1 MKVRV
6 VKTPSFAGGGLY
18 DNGYELSPGEF
29 AGVAKGY
36 TDAIK
41 NNIGAGF
48 NFMSAASPTLGLAL
62 NNDKI
67 QKTLGFETPAT
78 STPGQAQSTS
88 KSSGSGLGSL
98 ASTLGSA
105 ASTAS
110 TLSSL
115 GSLLGGAGS
124 ATGAAAGAAGGA
136 AGLAGLA
143 SSLGPLVA
151 IASDKRV
158 KENIQRV
165 GETYDGQNI
174 YRFNYKGDPH
184 TQLGLI
190 AQEVEKT
197 GNADSVYNVNGI
209 KMVDYNGATQDA
221 AQKGK
226 FMNGG
231 NYRKK
236 LSRTMMYAEAGGP
249 TNPQLLQ
256 AYHTI
261 ANELASGADPNALV
275 GQFVDT
281 GMNYDDAQEIV
292 SQVMDFMNPTSEETM
307 PQAQM
312 GGGMNAGMFA
322 GQSMEPHIIDKP
334 LMKDGGYT
342 FITSQPAYTQKSY
355 NYFGTS
361 NAPARDSYTDNQPIT
376 TSVKAVPR
384 EDATI
389 EAEKGEY
396 IFSDTGLYKIQGKKH
411 SQGGTPLAAKGG
423 EFIFSDHKDMSI
435 DPKLQKEANLKVSS
449 AKSLMEHTPAKVLE
463 RNVDVKEFNRLKV
476 IVNDPKSDPITKKT
490 ANFMLEKMQGK
501 LDVIAKLQEANKQP
515 NPVEIKDQYLEQPE
529 VQDDINEQ
537 KQFAQGGFN
546 LPTYEGGD
554 YVMDPKRAAAI
565 SQAFGAFDSAP
576 AYATTP
582 QTNNTDFSNVLGTPG
597 NPLTFGSLVSRGFNQ
612 QRAATSPYFDAGTP
626 ANTNPGTP
634 VIGGGPSATTP
645 TNTPPSE
652 QDIFLQGTPETNR
665 LKALQASGYTVAFSP
680 RIGKGDTRVPSVQA
694 KQDSGLYGD
703 VQLSELG
710 EFKNRHKWYFDKH
723 PNWNASNPDDV
734 KDFQSTYNTEF
745 KKKYGYDYY
754 SANRGFNKIDSM
766 FGEYTYNS
774 PGLDI
779 NGQPISGST
788 STSGTTSTTGGTPSG
803 RTYTGT
809 EYDNVLQNP
818 YDEVRARR
826 ASQYM
831 MNVASNKPYF
841 TYAAPVNTPFTE
853 AGRMSSQPL
862 LDEAAK
868 ARYSANQ
875 LASRFGDSTQR
886 MMAAAQQNDAVN
898 KGLFN
903 IDRYNTEAEAQNR
916 AQNLLRSSAAANTWN
931 DRLKQTYDQ
940 NTNVLD
946 KMNYANAAYYNQYAN
961 ALNKDV
967 LDQYYSDRDLQT
979 AYLPY
984 LSSYDVQNPDGT
996 WTKRVAAP
1004 TYLNGRPNPN
1014 WNAWNTSAV
1023 ASATSKDDNTS
1034 LTKTIQTLKDQGF
1047 NLDQISRML
1056 GKQKIS
1062 E

>member
-48 NFMSAASPTLGLAL
+48 NFMSAVSPTLGLAV

-98 ASTLGSA
+98 TSTLGSA
-105 ASTAS
+105 AGAANS
-110 TLSSL
+110 LSSL

-124 ATGAAAGAAGGA
+124 AAGAATGAAGAAGGA
-136 AGLAGLA
+136 ASALGGL
-143 SSLGPLVA
+143 SSLLPLLA
-151 IASDKRV
+151 LS
-158 KENIQRV
+158 E
-165 GETYDGQNI
+165 
-174 YRFNYKGDPH
+174 
-184 TQLGLI
+184 
-190 AQEVEKT
+190 
-197 GNADSVYNVNGI
+197 
-209 KMVDYNGATQDA
+209 
-221 AQKGK
+221 
-226 FMNGG
+226 GG
-231 NYRKK
+231 NIPGMRYTSRRRP
-236 LSRTMMYAEAGGP
+236 LSRTFKQHGGFYQDGGQASSTDP
-249 TNPQLLQ
+249 HLLQ

-261 ANELASGADPNALV
+261 ANELANGQDPNALV

-307 PQAQM
+307 PQAEM

-334 LMKDGGYT
+334 LMKDGGHT
-342 FITSQPAYTQKSY
+342 FVTSQPAYTQKSY

-361 NAPARDSYTDNQPIT
+361 NAPARDSYTNNQPIT

-565 SQAFGAFDSAP
+565 SQAFGAFNSAP
-576 AYATTP
+576 AYNTT
-582 QTNNTDFSNVLGTPG
+582 QSSSNINFSNVPGTPG
-597 NPLTFGSLVSRGFNQ
+597 NPLTFDNLAASGFRGTG
-612 QRAATSPYFDAGTP
+612 ATHPNAPYFDAGTP

-680 RIGKGDTRVPSVQA
+680 RIGKGDTKVPSVQG

-703 VQLSELG
+703 VQSNELG

-754 SANRGFNKIDSM
+754 SADRGFNKIDSM

-774 PGLDI
+774 PGFDI

-875 LASRFGDSTQR
+875 LASKFGDSTQR
-886 MMAAAQQNDAVN
+886 MIGAAQQNDAVN
-898 KGLFN
+898 KGLFDVN
-903 IDRYNTEAEAQNR
+903 RYNTEAEAQNR

-1047 NLDQISRML
+1047 NLDQISKML